1 MAAFAGKLNIIF
13 GADTSELQKKIKSV
27 NKEIKDFGK
36 NITLITAP
44 LMALRATA
52 MGVGLK
58 VEEAFRTIKIGTGAA
73 GAALKEL
80 KDDFKA
86 IAVLGPQSFDDS
98 AKAIADLNTMT
109 GASGK
114 TLQTLSMAV
123 LDASRMMG
131 TDLGG
136 TITSLGKLLNNWGL
150 SAEHGV
156 EVLDKLFF
164 ASQAT
169 GMGMD
174 AIAQGVTAAGSALRA
189 MGLSLDESISLISTL
204 DKAGLNAQQVMK
216 SLSKALVA
224 MAKEGITD
232 TSQALT
238 AIIDQIKN
246 AKNIGAALEIG
257 KNLFGIKAGA
267 DLALAIREGKVEF
280 SELLALLNTAS
291 GTIAETS
298 KETMTFSERWS
309 TLGNQAAMALEPLG
323 TKLVTMA
330 EQYMPDLSE
339 AISKFAID
347 LDETTIKITALV
359 VATGPALM
367 ALSGLITSLT
377 TVAGAIKAVA
387 LALSGPVGATVA
399 IGLAVASMGA
409 YIIESEKTRIAAEN
423 MAAAQDWLN
432 ASFKNASTAHI
443 QSELENLRKE
453 LIAIESQ
460 AVSTRTELGRMLA
473 FGERGS
479 WGMPEEMRKEAAP
492 GASLVRAK
500 IAALETDLQSR
511 TTQETTTST
520 PPKARRAIGS
530 LGGGGGGGG
539 KASKKGGGGGGAKS
553 GKSALDL
560 FVQDVQDRIKYF
572 KEDGNAYMEK
582 IDAMQAKTKPL
593 TEDWKKLQDLRL
605 NIDDTAFS
613 GKLQKIQDEIKY
625 LDKDGAAFVPELQK
639 MLEGLDPLSEKWKRV
654 QDVIT
659 NITDSGYS
667 EKWSNLAWEF
677 SEGLLN
683 AADYARMLEV
693 EIAGLTEGTDKWRA
707 RFSEL
712 QNIKASEISKL
723 LDSLSHQFESGKIS
737 NVEYEAALAGIV
749 SQFKEFPRAAKMA
762 MEALEAFQKQSEL
775 TTVSVGQ
782 QLQEALK
789 QTTKDFNEM
798 WGKGI
803 EGAVDGFLEASI
815 RGSDFGASLRKL
827 GEDIVFTTL
836 KMLILKQIMGMFGMG
851 GGAGVG
857 AGVDIGAWKAGYSG
871 FGFLPNAKGNI
882 FSVGHLIPFAKGGV
896 VHRPTIFPMASGA
909 GLMGERGPEAV
920 MPLERDSHGRLG
932 VVASGAAMEAPSVT
946 VNVINESS
954 QPVTATQ
961 TGPAFDEQMRQM
973 VVGVILRDQATNG
986 PITQNFRRR

>member
-1 MAAFAGKLNIIF
+1 MAAFVGRLNIIF
-13 GADTSELQKKIKSV
+13 GADTTELEKKIKDV
-27 NKEIKDFGK
+27 NKRVKALGK
-36 NITLITAP
+36 KLTDVGKGLSLLTAP
-44 LMALRATA
+44 IMAVGTA
-52 MGVGLK
+52 AFSVGVK
-58 VEEAFRTIKIGTGAA
+58 VEKAFRDIKVGTGAT
-73 GAALKEL
+73 GAALKGL
-80 KDDFKA
+80 HADFKA

-98 AKAIADLNTMT
+98 AKAIANLNTMT

-114 TLQTLSMAV
+114 TLQELSMAV
-123 LDASRMMG
+123 LDASRMTG
-131 TDLGG
+131 
-136 TITSLGKLLNNWGL
+136 TSLDGMLKGLGQLMNNWGL
-150 SAEHGV
+150 SAEQGV
-156 EVLDKLFF
+156 SVMNKLFV
-164 ASQAT
+164 ASQNT
-169 GMGMD
+169 GLGMD
-174 AIAQGVTAAGSALRA
+174 AIAQGVAKAGGGLRG
-189 MGLSLDESISLISTL
+189 MGLSLDEAIALMGNL
-204 DKAGLNAQQVMK
+204 DKAGLDAQTALNSMA
-216 SLSKALVA
+216 KALFA
-224 MAKEGITD
+224 LNREGIKD
-232 TSQALT
+232 TSEGLKMVISSIKEAATMEEALKIGQKLFEIET
-238 AIIDQIKN
+238 GAKLAI
-246 AKNIGAALEIG
+246 
-257 KNLFGIKAGA
+257 
-267 DLALAIREGKVEF
+267 AIREGKFEF
-280 SELLALLNTAS
+280 EELAKALKNAKTD
-291 GTIAETS
+291 IQDTS
-298 KETMTFSERWS
+298 RETMTLGERWS
-309 TLGNQAAMALEPLG
+309 TVGNQFAIALEPLG
-323 TKLVTMA
+323 TKLVKMA
-330 EQYMPDLSE
+330 EEYIPDLNKV
-339 AISKFAID
+339 IGDFALN
-347 LDETTIKITALV
+347 LDDGTIKIFALVAAIGPAVLALGAFAGSISAIITVGGTLITVLMGPAGLV
-359 VATGPALM
+359 VALGAVAAAIYNKYAPSLDYAQQKMIDITGAALM
-367 ALSGLITSLT
+367 TKEALASLGSVDLGNIVNLGVSGGDVSIGGREALP
-377 TVAGAIKAVA
+377 VATENLDAIK
-387 LALSGPVGATVA
+387 T
-399 IGLAVASMGA
+399 
-409 YIIESEKTRIAAEN
+409 TAE
-423 MAAAQDWLN
+423 
-432 ASFKNASTAHI
+432 
-443 QSELENLRKE
+443 
-453 LIAIESQ
+453 
-460 AVSTRTELGRMLA
+460 
-473 FGERGS
+473 
-479 WGMPEEMRKEAAP
+479 EAAKP
-492 GASLVRAK
+492 VNEVNEAVEKAK
-500 IAALETDLQSR
+500 AQAEEIMKILANMG
-511 TTQETTTST
+511 
-520 PPKARRAIGS
+520 K
-530 LGGGGGGGG
+530 GGGGGGSG
-539 KASKKGGGGGGAKS
+539 KAAKKGGGGGGAKA

-605 NIDDTAFS
+605 SIDDTAFS

-625 LDKDGAAFVPELQK
+625 LDKDGSAFVPELQK

-667 EKWSNLAWEF
+667 EKWGNLAWEF
-677 SEGLLN
+677 SEGLLS
-683 AADYARMLEV
+683 AADYARLLEV

-723 LDSLSHQFESGKIS
+723 LDSLSHQFESGKLS

-762 MEALEAFQKQSEL
+762 MEALESFQKQSEL

-836 KMLILKQIMGMFGMG
+836 KMIILKQIMGIFGMGG

-857 AGVDIGAWKAGYSG
+857 AGVDIGAWNAG
-871 FGFLPNAKGNI
+871 
-882 FSVGHLIPFAKGGV
+882 FSFPTFANGGAFSHGHLVPFARGGV
-896 VHRPTIFPMASGA
+896 VHRPTIFPMATGA